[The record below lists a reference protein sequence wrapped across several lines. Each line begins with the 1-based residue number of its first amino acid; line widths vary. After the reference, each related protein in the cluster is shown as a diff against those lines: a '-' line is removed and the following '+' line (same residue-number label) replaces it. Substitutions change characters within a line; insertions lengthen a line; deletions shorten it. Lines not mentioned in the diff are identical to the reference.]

1 MIQIRRE
8 TYMPRSILCILC
20 LYNMLAP
27 SGTWTF
33 LLTYQKQ
40 RGYQYICLMID
51 SFSQW
56 CECVSLQSQDTA
68 HVAKV
73 LYNELFCRY
82 GLPSSILSD
91 RGQNCMS
98 KLTSSLST
106 LFEVTRIRTSSI
118 HPQTYG
124 VCE

>member
-1 MIQIRRE
+1 MG
-8 TYMPRSILCILC
+8 ILADLPK
-20 LYNMLAP
+20 A
-27 SGTWTF
+27 
-33 LLTYQKQ
+33 KE
-40 RGYQYICLMID
+40 GYQYICLMID

-106 LFEVTRIRTSSI
+106 LFEVTRIRTSSF
-118 HPQTYG
+118 HPQIYG